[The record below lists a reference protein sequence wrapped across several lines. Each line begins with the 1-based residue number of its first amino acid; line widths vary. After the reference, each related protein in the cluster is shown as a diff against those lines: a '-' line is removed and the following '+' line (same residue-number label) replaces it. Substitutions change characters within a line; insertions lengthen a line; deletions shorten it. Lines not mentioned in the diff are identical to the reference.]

1 MLLGV
6 CMHEAGWSNQF
17 CLPVTLLDQQKSKYI
32 TIADY
37 IPKVSCCT
45 WELIN
50 LNHLD
55 PLAQLRT
62 DITFPQFWAT
72 FSYSSQLFY
81 VHLENL

>member
-1 MLLGV
+1 MKQDGAISSV
-6 CMHEAGWSNQF
+6 CLS
-17 CLPVTLLDQQKSKYI
+17 VTLLDQQKSKYI
-32 TIADY
+32 GDR

-45 WELIN
+45 WGLIN

-55 PLAQLRT
+55 PLAQLPT
-62 DITFPQFWAT
+62 DKAFPQFWT